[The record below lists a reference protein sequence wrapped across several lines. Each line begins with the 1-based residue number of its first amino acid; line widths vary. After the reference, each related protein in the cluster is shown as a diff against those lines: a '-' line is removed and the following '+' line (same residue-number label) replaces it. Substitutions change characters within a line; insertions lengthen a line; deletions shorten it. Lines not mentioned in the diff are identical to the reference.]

1 MMRPPARERML
12 FGAAQGGAEQRP
24 RKIFF
29 LSPNAA
35 QERKNSVRPA
45 TPEEPTPHRTAEHSY
60 APPYSTLIP
69 ASLITLLHFAISPC
83 RNAPNSSDVPG
94 LGSAPAFRSPFAVA
108 GSLSPRT
115 RSALTRLTMAAA
127 VPAGA
132 TSPRTEQ

>member
-60 APPYSTLIP
+60 APPHSPLIP
-69 ASLITLLHFAISPC
+69 ASLITLPHFAISP
-83 RNAPNSSDVPG
+83 PGTPPKSSAVPG
-94 LGSAPAFRSPFAVA
+94 VGSPPAFHIP
-108 GSLSPRT
+108 
-115 RSALTRLTMAAA
+115 
-127 VPAGA
+127 
-132 TSPRTEQ
+132 